1 MVRVSVGLVC
11 LVFTVSIGDV
21 AQFEATPGQLV
32 VKKQDYLGTRESS
45 APREPMI
52 VEQTD
57 GVLFVTGYA
66 DPEDKAQTVPRLWRS
81 TDRGVTWKPVN
92 VGTEPEGAIGNSDV
106 DLAIARDGTIYFC

>member
-1 MVRVSVGLVC
+1 MVRVRVGLVC
-11 LVFTVSIGDV
+11 FVFTVSIGAL

-32 VKKQDYLGTRESS
+32 VKKLDYLGTRESS

-52 VEQTD
+52 VEQAD

-81 TDRGVTWKPVN
+81 KVRSKPLNERTVMRNSRISTDTRGPYRGST
-92 VGTEPEGAIGNSDV
+92 PEAG
-106 DLAIARDGTIYFC
+106 R